1 MVSTN
6 VEPLGVQLVAAT
18 ISKDPTP
25 SIYRRFATLN
35 ARNIIYLQSEIADL
49 EKRLLQLDATANAE
63 TASLETW
70 SIPRS
75 WNAMRRAGMKVDTE
89 TETEIGKADPAK
101 WAETWKAA
109 KRLQV
114 LLEAYSASPLEIL
127 LAPSFRCAFQLLLT
141 TQCKPLDKALQAQAW
156 LHTRE
161 RPAKNSR
168 EALLDLCASHPELMS
183 QADIEYL
190 QDKHVDDLAS
200 LAAKAYHN
208 PLSHFLGSRFSRL
221 FLSKVSSL

>member
-1 MVSTN
+1 MSSIN
-6 VEPLGVQLVAAT
+6 VEPLGVQLFAAT
-18 ISKDPTP
+18 ISKDPTL

-63 TASLETW
+63 TASLEAW

-89 TETEIGKADPAK
+89 TETEIGNGDTAK

-114 LLEAYSASPLEIL
+114 ILEAYS
-127 LAPSFRCAFQLLLT
+127 
-141 TQCKPLDKALQAQAW
+141 
-156 LHTRE
+156 
-161 RPAKNSR
+161 
-168 EALLDLCASHPELMS
+168 
-183 QADIEYL
+183 
-190 QDKHVDDLAS
+190 V
-200 LAAKAYHN
+200 
-208 PLSHFLGSRFSRL
+208 
-221 FLSKVSSL
+221 